1 LSVDLSIDDTQ
12 FTLTL
17 MMTSAIIV
25 KRSVTVTNSLFQD
38 YTHLDDHTE
47 PTYSIRSTVK
57 PLVFPSNRNRDKLD
71 KQVVVVGR

>member
-1 LSVDLSIDDTQ
+1 MSVDLSIDDTQ

-25 KRSVTVTNSLFQD
+25 ERSVTVTNSLFQD

-47 PTYSIRSTVK
+47 PTRTVK

-71 KQVVVVGR
+71 KQLVVVGR